1 MKTLEKK
8 IGMKIGVDES
18 TDLPF
23 SLSILEKNSQGKLN
37 KIKKRFPTLPEP
49 IVSSHNKVD
58 SRKYVEIGNAYD
70 KDYRGRTG
78 NAISKK

>member
-23 SLSILEKNSQGKLN
+23 SLSILER
-37 KIKKRFPTLPEP
+37 KRLT
-49 IVSSHNKVD
+49 
-58 SRKYVEIGNAYD
+58 SR
-70 KDYRGRTG
+70 
-78 NAISKK
+78 